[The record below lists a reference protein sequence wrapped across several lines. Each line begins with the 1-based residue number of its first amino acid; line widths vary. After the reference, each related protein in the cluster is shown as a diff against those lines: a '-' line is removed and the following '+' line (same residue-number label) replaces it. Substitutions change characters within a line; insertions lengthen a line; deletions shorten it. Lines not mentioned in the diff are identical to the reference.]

1 MNSRFRPG
9 DLFAKDYDRRLRGI
23 DVHETRTRAMA
34 HYVTTIRTKMTPD
47 DAFAYMADLENFA
60 EWDPGV
66 SLAEQVAGDGPG
78 LGAAYRVK
86 ASGAELVYK
95 VIEFDSPRRLVA
107 EAKTTFFRSYDI
119 IDVEAREDGC
129 DVTYD
134 ATLELN
140 GILGLADLGL
150 RLFFDKIGDKAA
162 AGMVEAL
169 DGSKIR

>member
-1 MNSRFRPG
+1 
-9 DLFAKDYDRRLRGI
+9 
-23 DVHETRTRAMA
+23 MA
-34 HYVTTIRTKMTPD
+34 HYVTTIRTEMSAD
-47 DAFAYMADLENFA
+47 EAFAYMADLENFA

-66 SLAEQVAGDGPG
+66 TLAEQVAGDGPG
-78 LGAAYRVK
+78 LGAEYRVK

-95 VIEFDSPRRLVA
+95 VLEYEAPKRLIA

-119 IDVEAREDGC
+119 IDVVERDDGC

-140 GILGLADLGL
+140 GPLGLADFVLG
-150 RLFFDKIGDKAA
+150 LFFDKIGDKAA

-169 DGSKIR
+169 DGTKIR